1 MAITKFRKK
10 RNEENKIVSEKKDF
24 QEFENQN
31 NRLRKL
37 INKQK
42 SQSIMTERILKE
54 AEDAIESTEILL
66 KSVEEINVQMDKHSE
81 NIDKT
86 INVSSEVGAFSEE
99 VCASV
104 EESMAVVEESLN
116 KAEEGKRSLDEIMES
131 FLNIKQTVENM
142 SGAMNKLSEKSNE
155 IKGIVDIIKQISK
168 TTHLLSLNA
177 NIEAARAGEAGRGF
191 TIVAQEV
198 KKLANSS
205 SESADNIN
213 TIIDEMA
220 YVTNETLDIVE
231 QGVETVE
238 ESTLA
243 VEKSGIAFGD
253 IVTSIEK
260 AKNIS
265 NQINQVMS
273 EQADKNQ
280 YMMTVIDDMVK
291 VSDRV
296 KVFNENISINADKQN
311 AVLNILESAIKNL
324 NEMSEQKISEA
335 SNEKNRCRIAIAKP
349 STFDPAMITEA
360 ESTKISSAIH
370 SGLAKFGIGTDVVG
384 SIARTWHV
392 EEDNLTW
399 NFNLRRDMKFHN
411 GRNITAD
418 DVKFSFER
426 LLSKELNSPNR
437 WFLEMIDGSDEYFE
451 GKASSVLGIR
461 VEGKY
466 NIKIKLK
473 YAYNTFINN
482 LAHCSCSIIP
492 KEDTS
497 SKDVGLIGAG
507 AFKSVSK
514 TEDGLIL
521 EKFEEYSLGQAL
533 IDRIEIYFK
542 VEKSLDKFVA
552 GELDYI
558 GVDKNNIEKLKN
570 EGYKIEKVECVGG
583 RFLAMNFNNSN
594 SIVHNKK
601 VRQAINYCV
610 DRERIVKEVFGEMEI
625 VSRGAFPNSLTNY
638 RTKAYEK
645 NLKKAKDLMSVSGIN
660 SGTLTMSVTPG
671 TGNQERISA
680 ILKENLKEIGIQVK
694 TCEVNGNYFQ
704 KSASN
709 SSCDVFLYGWIGDS
723 GTSDNFIQPLIDKNS
738 AMNFGNY
745 HNQEIVEML
754 ENARKTKNPYK
765 YNEIMNDIESKII
778 DDSPWIFLSTIC
790 TSYACKNNIKGLKV
804 HPLNIIKFDDIWIEE

>member
-1 MAITKFRKK
+1 MAIIRFKK
-10 RNEENKIVSEKKDF
+10 NRNEEPKIIPEKDDF
-24 QEFENQN
+24 QQFENQN
-31 NRLRKL
+31 NKLRKL

-66 KSVEEINVQMDKHSE
+66 KSVEEINVQMDIHSE

-104 EESMAVVEESLN
+104 EESMGVVEESLN
-116 KAEEGKRSLDEIMES
+116 KAEEGKRSLDVIMES
-131 FLNIKQTVENM
+131 FLNIKNTVENM
-142 SGAMNKLSEKSNE
+142 SSAMSKLSEKSNE
-155 IKGIVDIIKQISK
+155 IKGIVDVIKQISK

-213 TIIDEMA
+213 IIIDEMA

-231 QGVETVE
+231 KGVETVE
-238 ESTLA
+238 ESSLA

-253 IVTSIEK
+253 IMTSIEK
-260 AKNIS
+260 TKLIS

-273 EQADKNQ
+273 EQTDKNQ

-291 VSDRV
+291 VSDMV
-296 KVFNENISINADKQN
+296 KVFNENISINADKQK
-311 AVLNILESAIKNL
+311 AVLNILESGIKNL
-324 NEMSEQKISEA
+324 NEMSGQNISE
-335 SNEKNRCRIAIAKP
+335 SFNEKNKFRIAIPKP
-349 STFDPAMITEA
+349 STFDPAMITEVQ
-360 ESTKISSAIH
+360 STKISSAIH
-370 SGLAKFGIGTDVVG
+370 SGLAQFGIGTDVVG
-384 SIARTWHV
+384 AIAKTWHV

-426 LLSKELNSPNR
+426 LLSKEINSPNR
-437 WFLEMIDGSDEYFE
+437 WFLEMIDGADEYSE

-492 KEDTS
+492 KEDIS
-497 SKDVGLIGAG
+497 SKVVGLVGAG
-507 AFKSVSK
+507 AFKLVSI

-521 EKFEEYSLGQAL
+521 EKFKEYTLGQAL
-533 IDRIEIYFK
+533 IERLEIYFK
-542 VEKSLDKFVA
+542 VEKILDKFID
-552 GELDYI
+552 GEVDYI
-558 GVDKNNIEKLKN
+558 DLDRNNVEKLKN
-570 EGYKIEKVECVGG
+570 EGYKTEKVECIGG
-583 RFLAMNFNNSN
+583 RFLVMNFNNSN
-594 SIVHNKK
+594 SIIQNKK

-610 DRERIVKEVFGEMEI
+610 DSEKIVKEVFGEMEI

-638 RTKAYEK
+638 RIKAYER
-645 NLKKAKDLMSVSGIN
+645 NLKKAKELMEVSGIS

-671 TGNQERISA
+671 ADNHKRISD

-694 TCEVNGNYFQ
+694 TCEVEGNYFQ

-709 SSCDVFLYGWIGDS
+709 SSCDIFLFGWIGDS
-723 GTSDNFIQPLIDKNS
+723 GTSDNFIQPLIDKDS
-738 AMNFGNY
+738 AMNFGKY
-745 HNQEIVEML
+745 HNPKIIEML
-754 ENARKTKNPYK
+754 EEARKIKNPYK
-765 YNEIMNDIESKII
+765 YNEIMNDIESNII
-778 DDSPWIFLSTIC
+778 DDSPWIFLSTLC
-790 TSYACKNNIKGLKV
+790 TSYACNNNIKGLKV
-804 HPLNIIKFDDIWIEE
+804 HPLNIIKFDDIWIE